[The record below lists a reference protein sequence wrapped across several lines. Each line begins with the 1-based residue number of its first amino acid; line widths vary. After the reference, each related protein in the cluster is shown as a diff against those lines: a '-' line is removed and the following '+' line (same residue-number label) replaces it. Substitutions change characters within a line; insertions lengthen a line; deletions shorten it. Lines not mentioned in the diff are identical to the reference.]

1 MLNTDRDSPLLF
13 LDLDDVLCLNRPYG
27 GRHLQL
33 TPRPPDLYQRIWS
46 VPAIEALQQV
56 LREAR
61 PQVVLTTSWL
71 SFLDLAAARQL
82 FELTGLAQLSQALHP
97 DGEAPQLRGQTRLEA
112 IDAWLR
118 RHAWTGKYAIID
130 DLLSGTGLRRSRHE
144 KSGRLVLCEVD
155 VGLSQV
161 HVPQLLKALTS

>member
-1 MLNTDRDSPLLF
+1 M
-13 LDLDDVLCLNRPYG
+13 
-27 GRHLQL
+27 
-33 TPRPPDLYQRIWS
+33 
-46 VPAIEALQQV
+46 

-71 SFLDLAAARQL
+71 SFLNLTAARQL

-112 IDAWLR
+112 IDAWLL
-118 RHAWTGKYAIID
+118 RHAWTGKYAIVD
-130 DLLSGTGLRRSRHE
+130 DPLSGTGLRRSRHE
-144 KSGRLVLCEVD
+144 RAGRLVLCEVD

-161 HVPQLLKALTS
+161 HVLQLLRALTC